1 MWTWPQA
8 NRWGPV
14 GLFALTTLAYA
25 GGSQLALLLIEVS
38 GLSGVFFIPAG
49 ITVAFLLR
57 LSRRVWWIV
66 LLAAG
71 AAEATMDLLAG
82 IPADETAGFVA
93 ANVSE
98 PLVGALVV
106 ARFISLI
113 DLARLRHVWAFFV
126 GAVVCG
132 PAVGA
137 AIGAAADRVLGGDDF
152 LTTFLQWWLGDA
164 LGVVI
169 VGSAILVWGS
179 GPDRR
184 SLITGWGIGLVAGSA
199 LLTAVIVNA
208 DEIPLRFLVVI
219 PVLIAGA
226 LFGPRAVAVTALIAA
241 AGVGLDLVI
250 GEGPLIPG
258 ISDSSALIL
267 IKPQLGVFTLAGL
280 VLSAEARERELATAG
295 AVAAATQARL
305 AEADRLMEHTIAVR
319 LQRALL
325 PEQTTVHPGVA
336 VAARYE
342 AGSEAMVVGGDW
354 YDVFDLSGDRIGL
367 TVGDVVGHG
376 LEASA
381 AMGRLRTAV
390 ATLAQLSDSPAQILT
405 QLDRFAAGPNG
416 TEFATA
422 CYAILD
428 SRTGVLTYAAAGHP
442 PMMVLASDGSTEWL
456 MEGRSAPIHG
466 SDVIRTE
473 ATMAVAPGSSIL
485 AFSDGLV
492 ERRGESLEDGL
503 SRLETEARKLLGLTP
518 RELCDRLLE
527 AMAPEHQWNDDVVIV
542 ALRYETPE
550 LAVPGLIG
558 GHEPRSEEVDQ
569 AADLEDG
576 AKTVGEDDPKLT
588 PVVPKAL
595 VGGDEKADPHRVDE
609 GHSAQVQLEDAGVD
623 LVP

>member
-1 MWTWPQA
+1 
-8 NRWGPV
+8 
-14 GLFALTTLAYA
+14 
-25 GGSQLALLLIEVS
+25 
-38 GLSGVFFIPAG
+38 
-49 ITVAFLLR
+49 
-57 LSRRVWWIV
+57 
-66 LLAAG
+66 
-71 AAEATMDLLAG
+71 
-82 IPADETAGFVA
+82 
-93 ANVSE
+93 
-98 PLVGALVV
+98 
-106 ARFISLI
+106 
-113 DLARLRHVWAFFV
+113 
-126 GAVVCG
+126 
-132 PAVGA
+132 
-137 AIGAAADRVLGGDDF
+137 
-152 LTTFLQWWLGDA
+152 
-164 LGVVI
+164 
-169 VGSAILVWGS
+169 
-179 GPDRR
+179 
-184 SLITGWGIGLVAGSA
+184 
-199 LLTAVIVNA
+199 
-208 DEIPLRFLVVI
+208 
-219 PVLIAGA
+219 
-226 LFGPRAVAVTALIAA
+226 VAVTALIAA

-267 IKPQLGVFTLAGL
+267 IKPQLGVFTLAGH

-354 YDVFDLSGDRIGL
+354 YDVFDLSRDRIGL